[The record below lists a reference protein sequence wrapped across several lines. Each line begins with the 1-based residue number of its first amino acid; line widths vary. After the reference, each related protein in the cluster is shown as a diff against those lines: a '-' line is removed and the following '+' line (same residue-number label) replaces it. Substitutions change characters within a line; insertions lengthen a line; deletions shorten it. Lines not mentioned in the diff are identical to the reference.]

1 MVPGE
6 SSCPGGSE
14 YMWQRG
20 VKKSLKTIKFYRM
33 APVLRPKAMFRKKK
47 TRSE

>member
-1 MVPGE
+1 MNLDEMGL
-6 SSCPGGSE
+6 GGGF
-14 YMWQRG
+14 G

-33 APVLRPKAMFRKKK
+33 APVLRPKTMFRKKK